1 MKLIDL
7 QGSSNV
13 SSYEVHHFGRKNMN
27 LIRYFLILLILNAPP
42 IPVETQAVQSSTS
55 DELVLVPGDILR
67 VVIWREE
74 DLSGDFQIDKDGTL
88 VLPLLGKLQ
97 VADRAWNIVK
107 DDLMEDYL
115 GELRNPSI
123 ELVPFRSVYV
133 LGEVNL
139 PGRYNVHPTNDN
151 LAGAVSLAGG
161 VTSDG
166 DLRKMMVIR
175 DGMTILDGLIGEQEL
190 AGLGIRSGDQ
200 LFIGRRGW
208 LDRNGTFLVSGIFSI
223 AGIAVALLT
232 RGGS

>member
-1 MKLIDL
+1 
-7 QGSSNV
+7 
-13 SSYEVHHFGRKNMN
+13 MN

-42 IPVETQAVQSSTS
+42 IPVETQAVQSSSS

-67 VVIWREE
+67 VEIWREE

-107 DDLMEDYL
+107 DDLMEGYL

-161 VTSDG
+161 VTPSG
-166 DLRKMMVIR
+166 DIRNMRIVR
-175 DGMTILDGLIGEQEL
+175 DGVIILDRIAGEQAL
-190 AGLGIRSGDQ
+190 AELGIKSGDQ
-200 LFIGRRGW
+200 VFIGRRGW
-208 LDRNGTFLVSGIFSI
+208 FDRNSTFLVSGILSI
-223 AGIAVALLT
+223 ASIVVAILT
-232 RGGS
+232 AGGT